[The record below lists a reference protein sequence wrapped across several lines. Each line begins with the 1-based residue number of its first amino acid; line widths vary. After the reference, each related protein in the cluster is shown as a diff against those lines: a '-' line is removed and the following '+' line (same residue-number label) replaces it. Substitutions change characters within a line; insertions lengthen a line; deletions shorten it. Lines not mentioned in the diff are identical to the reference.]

1 MPVSPLG
8 PSVNDRSTLQRL
20 SRGRLWIVLKI
31 DGPRPTGTIG
41 ESGDVNLESWTC
53 IEGMISTAIKTGH
66 STYYIAQ
73 DLSARGSLAASLS
86 L

>member
-1 MPVSPLG
+1 MLV
-8 PSVNDRSTLQRL
+8 RL
-20 SRGRLWIVLKI
+20 SQPSTIRDGHLTI
-31 DGPRPTGTIG
+31 DGCRSLGTIG

-73 DLSARGSLAASLS
+73 DLSARGSPANLMHPYSRL
-86 L
+86 